1 MKYNDERSRYRAPA
15 RYRYAGLTQRVCD
28 RDYGN
33 PNLPRAPAPVAA
45 AATAAPALPFH
56 AGKPATTVA
65 EWRSCRLTAF
75 SGAAPMA
82 AFGGAHHQA
91 GFQQMATGFPGV
103 VAGGFIQGGAPKVL
117 LVNNLCEGVSRC
129 FTLWPQCCLTDG
141 LDFSGHLQPNLH
153 SMWGTAHSSKE
164 RRRPLFM
171 PPFSTVAEPALGL
184 MVPISRFRAFRRRK
198 QRKNGKQRVKNGWI
212 GIWRRDT
219 CEDPGMPHRPKQS
232 WLLFG

>member
-1 MKYNDERSRYRAPA
+1 MRQPDIE
-15 RYRYAGLTQRVCD
+15 YAGLTQRVCD

-33 PNLPRAPAPVAA
+33 PNLPRAPAPV

-141 LDFSGHLQPNLH
+141 WIFQVTCNQIFTLCGVRPTPLRNGGD
-153 SMWGTAHSSKE
+153 HSSC
-164 RRRPLFM
+164 RHSRPLRIR
-171 PPFSTVAEPALGL
+171 PSVLWC
-184 MVPISRFRAFRRRK
+184 RFPDSGRSDGENSEK
-198 QRKNGKQRVKNGWI
+198 TENNV
-212 GIWRRDT
+212 
-219 CEDPGMPHRPKQS
+219 
-232 WLLFG
+232 

>member
-1 MKYNDERSRYRAPA
+1 MRQPDIE
-15 RYRYAGLTQRVCD
+15 YAGLTQRVCD

-33 PNLPRAPAPVAA
+33 PNLPRAPAPV

-141 LDFSGHLQPNLH
+141 WIFQVTCNQIFTLCGVRPTPLRNGGD
-153 SMWGTAHSSKE
+153 HSSC
-164 RRRPLFM
+164 RHSRPLRNR
-171 PPFSTVAEPALGL
+171 PSVLWC
-184 MVPISRFRAFRRRK
+184 RFPDSGRSDGENSEK
-198 QRKNGKQRVKNGWI
+198 TENNV
-212 GIWRRDT
+212 
-219 CEDPGMPHRPKQS
+219 
-232 WLLFG
+232 

>member
-15 RYRYAGLTQRVCD
+15 RSRYAGLTQRVCD

-141 LDFSGHLQPNLH
+141 WIFQVTCNQIFTLCGVRPTPLRNGGD
-153 SMWGTAHSSKE
+153 HSSC
-164 RRRPLFM
+164 RHSRPLRNR
-171 PPFSTVAEPALGL
+171 PSVLWC
-184 MVPISRFRAFRRRK
+184 RFPDSGRSDGENSEK
-198 QRKNGKQRVKNGWI
+198 TENNV
-212 GIWRRDT
+212 
-219 CEDPGMPHRPKQS
+219 
-232 WLLFG
+232 